1 MEKFIQQ
8 NQGIVVFLMAQAII
22 LGSFLLRLFVRVSK
36 LEDDMKSSK
45 EDFAILEKKMDTA
58 VGRVENMIERF
69 HKIDTETEV
78 IKVKMLQIS
87 DIANDIKT
95 SLKVG
100 R

>member
-1 MEKFIQQ
+1 MEKWIQQ
-8 NQGIVVFLMAQAII
+8 NQALIIFLVAQSSLLAA
-22 LGSFLLRLFVRVSK
+22 FLVRVHLRVSK
-36 LEDDMKSSK
+36 LEDEMKNSK
-45 EDFAILEKKMDTA
+45 EDAQILEKKLDTA

-87 DIANDIKT
+87 DIANDIKS
-95 SLKVG
+95 SLKVA

>member
-45 EDFAILEKKMDTA
+45 EDYAILEKKMDTA

-87 DIANDIKT
+87 DIANDIKN